1 MSMMHHRISRGFTI
15 VELAAVIIVI
25 SILASIVV
33 VSYNGSQARARDVGR
48 IDRLKKVEDS
58 LELYYS
64 DNRAFPLGTSLS
76 TLATAL
82 SPYMTI
88 ATSDLNSGGY
98 TFTYVGQAASYGLM
112 VTLEGTDGAN
122 DGGYYANAYET
133 GTNPAYCLSIYSG
146 ALADWVTGATSTR
159 RCNGGN

>member
-1 MSMMHHRISRGFTI
+1 MSRMFSKVSQGFTI
-15 VELAAVIIVI
+15 VELAVVIIVI
-25 SILASIVV
+25 GILAGVV
-33 VSYNGSQARARDVGR
+33 IVSYNGSQSRARDVGR

-58 LELYYS
+58 LEIYYS
-64 DNRAFPLGTSLS
+64 DNKAFPLGTSLS

-88 ATSDLNSGGY
+88 TTSDLNSGGY
-98 TFTYVGQAASYGLM
+98 SFTYVGQAASYGLM

-122 DGGYYANAYET
+122 DGGYYATGYEA
-133 GTNPAYCLSIYSG
+133 GSNPAYCLSTYSG
-146 ALADWVTGATSTR
+146 ALADWVTGASSTR

>member
-1 MSMMHHRISRGFTI
+1 MSMMHHKISRGFTI

-25 SILASIVV
+25 SLLASIVV

-58 LELYYS
+58 LELYYA
-64 DNRAFPLGTSLS
+64 DNKAFPLGTSLS

-98 TFTYVGQAASYGLM
+98 TFTYVGQTASYGLM

-122 DGGYYANAYET
+122 DGGYYATGYEV
-133 GTNPAYCLSIYSG
+133 GSNPAYCLSKYTSTN
-146 ALADWVTGATSTR
+146 ANWVTTNGN
-159 RCNGGN
+159 RCIGGN